1 MRQLGLSRARTS
13 VVKPSIWYDR
23 TIPDEFRA
31 ELGPGGTFER
41 LVRFAKG
48 RHLAD
53 VQLRATGSLSW
64 ATIYCGLT
72 NVLHVEHRRTRRYR
86 LRADI
91 RHMAANKAGPPG
103 GILGWTTWSTPAQ
116 LMAGW
121 PAIEAYMTGQF
132 NGVAPR
138 WTNEGAVQA
147 MLCAYGG
154 ESYQVID
161 REAVFG
167 FRDTAERER
176 VHKALRTPLLKALD
190 VPMPEGWWRPPA
202 SLGGELDILAVDA
215 RGRLL
220 VMEVKPADSLPGITW
235 APLQVSFYARLFRHW
250 SEAVGEES
258 AEILTRML
266 GQRIAIGLEQELG
279 VSLSYPLNIVPVVAI
294 QDPVAHPQALARLNA
309 VQAQLLKA
317 GQGCDDLEV
326 WLVGP
331 DMAIKHYRLG

>member
-1 MRQLGLSRARTS
+1 MRQLGLSMARAS
-13 VVKPSIWYDR
+13 AVKPSIWYDR
-23 TIPDEFRA
+23 TIPEEFRA

-41 LVRFAKG
+41 LVRFAHR

-53 VQLRATGSLSW
+53 VQLRATGSLGW

-72 NVLHVEHRRTRRYR
+72 NVLHVEYRRTRGYQ

-91 RHMAANKAGPPG
+91 RYMAANQAGPAE
-103 GILGWTTWSTPAQ
+103 GILPWTTWSTPAQ

-132 NGVAPR
+132 TAVEKR
-138 WTNEGAVQA
+138 HTNEGAVQA
-147 MLCAYGG
+147 TLCAYGG

-176 VHKALRTPLLKALD
+176 IHTALRTPLLDALD
-190 VPMPEGWWRPPA
+190 VPAPAGWWRPPV
-202 SLGGELDILAVDA
+202 SLGGELDLLAVDA

-220 VMEVKPADSLPGITW
+220 VMEVKPADSLAGITW
-235 APLQVSFYARLFRHW
+235 APLQVSFYARLFHHW
-250 SEAVGEES
+250 SKEIGGES
-258 AEILTRML
+258 AKILSRML
-266 GQRIAIGLEQELG
+266 GQRVTIGLEEESG
-279 VSLSYPLNIVPVVAI
+279 VSLSYPLDVVPVVAI
-294 QDPVAHPQALARLNA
+294 QDPVAHPRALARLNA

-317 GQGCDDLEV
+317 GQGYGNLEV

-331 DMAIKHYRLG
+331 DMAIKHHRIG

>member
-1 MRQLGLSRARTS
+1 
-13 VVKPSIWYDR
+13 VKPSIWYDR

-31 ELGPGGTFER
+31 ELSPGGSFER
-41 LVRFAKG
+41 LVRFAHR

-72 NVLHVEHRRTRRYR
+72 NVLHVEYRRTRGYR
-86 LRADI
+86 LRADKGY
-91 RHMAANKAGPPG
+91 MEANQAGPPEG
-103 GILGWTTWSTPAQ
+103 VLRWTTWSTAAR

-132 NGVAPR
+132 KGVAKR
-138 WTNEGAVQA
+138 HTNEGAVQA
-147 MLCAYGG
+147 MLCANGRG
-154 ESYQVID
+154 SYQVID

-167 FRDTAERER
+167 FRDTTERER
-176 VHKALRTPLLKALD
+176 VHKELRELLLEALKVRTPE
-190 VPMPEGWWRPPA
+190 VWWRPPA

-220 VMEVKPADSLPGITW
+220 VVEVKPADTLAGITW
-235 APLQVSFYARLFRHW
+235 APLQVSFYAGLFRHW
-250 SEAVGEES
+250 SEAVGGES
-258 AEILTRML
+258 AEILNRML
-266 GQRIAIGLEQELG
+266 RQRITIGLEDESS
-279 VSLSYPLNIVPVVAI
+279 VSLSYPLDIVPVIAI
-294 QDPVAHPQALARLNA
+294 QDPVAHPQALNRLNA

-317 GQGCDDLEV
+317 SQGYDNLEV

-331 DMAIKHYRLG
+331 NMAIKHHRVG

>member
-13 VVKPSIWYDR
+13 AVKPSIWYDR
-23 TIPDEFRA
+23 TIPGEFRA
-31 ELGPGGTFER
+31 ELSPGGTFER
-41 LVRFAKG
+41 LVRFAHR

-53 VQLRATGSLSW
+53 VQLRAVGSLSW

-72 NVLHVEHRRTRRYR
+72 NVLHVEHRRTRGYR

-91 RHMAANKAGPPG
+91 RHMTDNQAGPPE

-116 LMAGW
+116 LMAEW
-121 PAIEAYMTGQF
+121 SAIEAYMTGQF
-132 NGVAPR
+132 NGVATR

-147 MLCAYGG
+147 MLCANGG

-176 VHKALRTPLLKALD
+176 IHKALRTPLLNALD
-190 VPMPEGWWRPPA
+190 VRTPEGWWRPPA
-202 SLGGELDILAVDA
+202 SLGGELDVLAVDA

-220 VMEVKPADSLPGITW
+220 IMEVKPADNLSGITW
-235 APLQVSFYARLFRHW
+235 APLQVSFYAGLFRHW
-250 SEAVGEES
+250 SEAVGGES
-258 AEILTRML
+258 AEILNRML
-266 GQRIAIGLEQELG
+266 GQRIAIGLEKESS
-279 VSLSYPLNIVPVVAI
+279 VSLSYPLDIVPVIGI
-294 QDPVAHPQALARLNA
+294 QDPVAHPQALARLNV
-309 VQAQLLKA
+309 VQNRLVEA
-317 GQGCDDLEV
+317 GPGWDNLEV

-331 DMAIKHYRLG
+331 DMAIKHHPLG

>member
-1 MRQLGLSRARTS
+1 MRQLGLSRVRTS
-13 VVKPSIWYDR
+13 AVKPSIWYDR
-23 TIPDEFRA
+23 MIPEEFRA
-31 ELGPGGTFER
+31 ELRPGGRFER
-41 LVRFAKG
+41 LVRFARG

-53 VQLRATGSLSW
+53 VQLRATGGLSW

-72 NVLHVEHRRTRRYR
+72 NVLHLEYRKKRGYR
-86 LRADI
+86 LRADQ
-91 RHMAANKAGPPG
+91 RYMAANQAGPPE
-103 GILGWTTWSTPAQ
+103 GILPWATWSTAVE

-121 PAIEAYMTGQF
+121 PAIEAYMTRQF

-147 MLCAYGG
+147 MLCANGG

-167 FRDTAERER
+167 FRDTGERER
-176 VHKALRTPLLKALD
+176 VHEELREPLLEALQVRTPEA
-190 VPMPEGWWRPPA
+190 WWRRPA

-220 VMEVKPADSLPGITW
+220 VVEVKPGDSLAGITW
-235 APLQVSFYARLFRHW
+235 APLQVSFYARLFQHW

-258 AEILTRML
+258 AVILNRML
-266 GQRIAIGLEQELG
+266 GQRIAIGLEKEST
-279 VSLSYPLNIVPVVAI
+279 VSLSYPLDIVPVIVI
-294 QDPVAHPQALARLNA
+294 GDPVVHPQALARLHA

-317 GQGCDDLEV
+317 RQGDDNLEV

-331 DMAIKHYRLG
+331 NMAIKHHRVG